1 MAITNYAP
9 GQELSSIDFQS
20 MIGGPLGAIV
30 DAQAQAALS
39 TVDFIKAVGFTPDSE
54 DVTTGEITPGSPI
67 YVSFKYPKMVEP
79 YKPAVNGI
87 IIGTGT
93 GAIAVGAGGT
103 GYATGDII
111 TILGTGSG
119 ATAEVTGISGTG
131 TTGAVSTINL
141 IGGGSGYTDT
151 STDTGTSGG
160 SGSGLTVTY
169 SVESIAAVPAV
180 FNEMQLEVPI
190 LTMLPIPFIRVEEGE
205 IDFHAKITSMEYA
218 NVGSKF
224 KRSAGFTYN
233 STTSG
238 GSSVGTGVISSLFVK
253 SNANFKYSRSVN
265 LKVNASYQR
274 TNRQGNKVEKTFQ
287 LGVKVRVTQD
297 EIPAGM
303 EKLLGILED
312 AIVAQPTGG

>member
-54 DVTTGEITPGSPI
+54 DVTTGEVTPGTPV
-67 YVSFKYPKMVEP
+67 YVSFKYPKMVAPYEP
-79 YKPAVNGI
+79 AINGRI
-87 IIGTGT
+87 TV
-93 GAIAVGAGGT
+93 IAV
-103 GYATGDII
+103 
-111 TILGTGSG
+111 
-119 ATAEVTGISGTG
+119 
-131 TTGAVSTINL
+131 
-141 IGGGSGYTDT
+141 
-151 STDTGTSGG
+151 TSGG
-160 SGSGLTVTY
+160 SGYVAGAAVTIAGAGSEATATATVDGSGAITAINVTNAGNGYDGTTTVSVAGGTGLAVTVTT
-169 SVESIAAVPAV
+169 EDKAAVPAV

-190 LTMLPIPFIRVEEGE
+190 LTMLPIPFIRVEGGE

-224 KRSAGFTYN
+224 KASTSFGYN
-233 STTSG
+233 SSTSG
-238 GSSVGTGVISSLFVK
+238 SVSGGTSGITSLFAKASTKAKYSSSV
-253 SNANFKYSRSVN
+253 NF
-265 LKVNASYQR
+265 KVNASYQR
-274 TNRQGNKVEKTFQ
+274 TSRQGNKVDKTFQ
-287 LGVKVRVTQD
+287 LGIKINVAQD

-312 AIVAQPTGG
+312 AIVAQPTGN

>member
-20 MIGGPLGAIV
+20 MIGGPLNAIV

-54 DVTTGEITPGSPI
+54 DVTTGEITPGTPI

-79 YKPAVNGI
+79 YKPAINGI
-87 IIGTGT
+87 IETISVGDG
-93 GAIAVGAGGT
+93 GSEYSVGDAITVS
-103 GYATGDII
+103 
-111 TILGTGSG
+111 GTGSG
-119 ATAEVTGISGTG
+119 ATATISAVGSDGEATTITVT
-131 TTGAVSTINL
+131 N
-141 IGGGSGYTDT
+141 GGSGYENG
-151 STDTGTSGG
+151 SVPVSGG
-160 SGSGLTVTY
+160 SGTGLTVT
-169 SVESIAAVPAV
+169 IATTNTDAVPAV

-224 KRSAGFTYN
+224 KSSTSFGYN

-238 GSSVGTGVISSLFVK
+238 GGSASTGFITSLFAK
-253 SNANFKYSRSVN
+253 SSANLKYSRSVN
-265 LKVNASYQR
+265 FKVNASYQR
-274 TNRQGNKVEKTFQ
+274 TSRQGNKVEKTFQ
-287 LGVKVRVTQD
+287 LGVKVKITQD

>member
-1 MAITNYAP
+1 MAISNYAP

-54 DVTTGEITPGSPI
+54 DATTGEVTPGTPV
-67 YVSFKYPKMVEP
+67 YVSFKYPKMVAPYEP
-79 YKPAVNGI
+79 AINGRI
-87 IIGTGT
+87 T
-93 GAIAVGAGGT
+93 AIAVT
-103 GYATGDII
+103 
-111 TILGTGSG
+111 S
-119 ATAEVTGISGTG
+119 
-131 TTGAVSTINL
+131 
-141 IGGGSGYTDT
+141 GGSGYTAGAAVTITGAGSEATATASVDGGGVITAINLTNAGSGYDGTT
-151 STDTGTSGG
+151 SVAAAGG
-160 SGSGLTVTY
+160 SGLAVTVTT
-169 SVESIAAVPAV
+169 EDKAAVLAV

-218 NVGSKF
+218 SVGSQF
-224 KRSAGFTYN
+224 KASTSFGYN

-238 GSSVGTGVISSLFVK
+238 SVSGGTGGITSLFAKSSAKAKYSSSV
-253 SNANFKYSRSVN
+253 NF
-265 LKVNASYQR
+265 KVNASYQR
-274 TNRQGNKVEKTFQ
+274 TSRQGNKVDKTFQ
-287 LGVKVRVTQD
+287 LGIKVKVAQD

-312 AIVAQPTGG
+312 AIVAQPTGN